1 MTYQVPMNTYNVQIS
16 EEDGLEFPP
25 LPFVADTEKA
35 AVLAAAKRWYGE
47 DCLLRHR
54 WDDVYQAM
62 YGRKDEGSIAVFQYM
77 KFIKVTVEKQ

>member
-1 MTYQVPMNTYNVQIS
+1 MTYQVPMNPYNVQIS

-25 LPFVADTEKA
+25 LSFVADTEKA

-77 KFIKVTVEKQ
+77 KFIKVTVEKP

>member
-1 MTYQVPMNTYNVQIS
+1 MTYRVQMNTYNVQIS
-16 EEDGLEFPP
+16 EEYGLEFHP
-25 LPFVADTEKA
+25 LPFVAENEKA

-62 YGRKDEGSIAVFQYM
+62 YGRKDKGSIAVFEYM
-77 KFIKVTVEKQ
+77 KFIKVTVEKA